1 MAYKQSAPSMK
12 ISYGGESVQQHKSNL
27 LNKNPL
33 PGHMSAVVKTK
44 QSAASMAM
52 PGDADTSPNYMVS
65 PLNEPKKRIQ
75 EKLPTYNAAYDKL
88 SDEQKAKQT
97 RKEWT
102 TEAEGYNDKKYG
114 TKNPSNDAEN
124 SGQTREQLAENKKTK
139 DETKSFDGS
148 GSDKKKGVDSEKSTS
163 RPAGDVTTRK
173 GRKEMKKADKKA
185 GLSRKEV
192 KSRKLSRKANAAALK
207 DPESKQALR
216 LKKRADD
223 RNDRL
228 NKDKKKK

>member
-1 MAYKQSAPSMK
+1 MVQLQTARDGVDNGVK
-12 ISYGGESVQQHKSNL
+12 ILTGEQTD
-27 LNKNPL
+27 NP
-33 PGHMSAVVKTK
+33 
-44 QSAASMAM
+44 MAM

-124 SGQTREQLAENKKTK
+124 SGQTREQLAEKKKTK